1 MILLKNIKYSN
12 LRQWTYTPFKLKNY
26 RVNLNLNRI
35 PVDILLKDST
45 LLNSI
50 QLGMSF
56 GIGNLHF

>member
-1 MILLKNIKYSN
+1 MDI
-12 LRQWTYTPFKLKNY
+12 YTPFKLKNY

-35 PVDILLKDST
+35 PVDIPLKDST